1 MDRTFSL
8 LAKTVLQAEDL
19 EQLTRPLLEML
30 GSVTGMESTY
40 LTTIDLAQGVQH
52 VEFACNT
59 DRLHI
64 PEGLNVPWADTLCK
78 RALDEGR
85 MHTDNVSE
93 CWGDSEAARALGI
106 RTYVSSPVKT
116 QDGRLLGT
124 LCAASAQPH
133 PLNPSSASTL
143 GLFSRFIGMFIE
155 RELLVAQLTAAN
167 ERLSAL
173 ALTDSLTALPNRL
186 AIMTDLSR
194 MLAQARREGT
204 LVLVGIIDLDG
215 FKVINDNHG
224 HQAGDHFLQ
233 EVAKRMR
240 HALRDSD
247 VIGRLGGDEFVV
259 LGPIHQNDASV
270 SRAEHGRHAAQVL
283 QQRLSTST
291 VGTYDLSQVTLN
303 YAGASIGVVVA
314 DPCVVNAQQA
324 IHLAD
329 AEMYRIKQARRAS
342 RAQGETRVMVS
353 RTASESGLSRSPRK
367 GAPPGQTS

>member
-194 MLAQARREGT
+194 MLAQARREEPWCWSASST
-204 LVLVGIIDLDG
+204 WT
-215 FKVINDNHG
+215 
-224 HQAGDHFLQ
+224 ASRSSTTTM
-233 EVAKRMR
+233 AT
-240 HALRDSD
+240 
-247 VIGRLGGDEFVV
+247 RL
-259 LGPIHQNDASV
+259 AT
-270 SRAEHGRHAAQVL
+270 
-283 QQRLSTST
+283 TSCKKLPSACAT
-291 VGTYDLSQVTLN
+291 
-303 YAGASIGVVVA
+303 
-314 DPCVVNAQQA
+314 PCVTPTSSAD
-324 IHLAD
+324 LA
-329 AEMYRIKQARRAS
+329 AMSSWSWGPFIKTMPA
-342 RAQGETRVMVS
+342 
-353 RTASESGLSRSPRK
+353 
-367 GAPPGQTS
+367 

>member
-8 LAKTVLQAEDL
+8 LAKTVHQAEDL

-40 LTTIDLAQGVQH
+40 LTTIDLDHGVQH
-52 VEFACNT
+52 VEFARNA
-59 DRLHI
+59 DRLQI
-64 PEGLNVPWADTLCK
+64 PEGLNVPWSDTLCK

-133 PLNPSSASTL
+133 PMSPASALTL
-143 GLFSRFIGMFIE
+143 QMFSRFIGMFLE
-155 RELLVAQLTAAN
+155 RELLVVQLTAAN
-167 ERLSAL
+167 DRLSAL

-186 AIMTDLSR
+186 AIMTDLTR
-194 MLAQARREGT
+194 MLAQAKREGT
-204 LVLVGIIDLDG
+204 LVLVGVIDLDG
-215 FKVINDNHG
+215 FKAINDGHG
-224 HQAGDHFLQ
+224 HQTGDMFLQ
-233 EVAKRMR
+233 EIAKRMR

-259 LGPIHQNDASV
+259 LGPIHQSDASV
-270 SRAEHGRHAAQVL
+270 DRQEHGRYAAQVL
-283 QQRLSTST
+283 QQRLLAAMA
-291 VGTYDLSQVTLN
+291 GAYDLSGMKLN
-303 YAGASIGVVVA
+303 YEGASIGVVVA
-314 DPCVVNAQQA
+314 DPTAVNAQQA

-329 AEMYRIKQARRAS
+329 AEMYRVKQARKAGRPQAPKP
-342 RAQGETRVMVS
+342 AQ
-353 RTASESGLSRSPRK
+353 A
-367 GAPPGQTS
+367 

>member
-8 LAKTVLQAEDL
+8 LAKTVHQAEDL

-40 LTTIDLAQGVQH
+40 LTTIDLAHGVQH
-52 VEFACNT
+52 VEFARNT
-59 DRLHI
+59 DRLQI
-64 PEGLNVPWADTLCK
+64 PEGLNVPWSDTLCK

-85 MHTDNVSE
+85 MHTDNVAE

-106 RTYVSSPVKT
+106 RTYVSSPVKS

-133 PLNPSSASTL
+133 PMSPASATTL
-143 GLFSRFIGMFIE
+143 QLFSRFIGMFIE
-155 RELLVAQLTAAN
+155 RELLVVQLTAAN
-167 ERLSAL
+167 DRLSAL

-186 AIMTDLSR
+186 AIMTDLTR

-204 LVLVGIIDLDG
+204 LVLVGVIDLDG
-215 FKVINDNHG
+215 FKAINDGHG
-224 HQAGDHFLQ
+224 HHTGDQFLQ
-233 EVAKRMR
+233 EISKRMR

-259 LGPIHQNDASV
+259 LGPIHQSDASL
-270 SRAEHGRHAAQVL
+270 SREEHSRHAAQVL
-283 QQRLSTST
+283 QQRLLAAM
-291 VGTYDLSQVTLN
+291 VGGYDLAGVKLN
-303 YAGASIGVVVA
+303 YEGASIGVVVA
-314 DPCVVNAQQA
+314 DPAVVNAQQA

-329 AEMYRIKQARRAS
+329 SEMYRVKQGRRAS
-342 RAQGETRVMVS
+342 RPQ
-353 RTASESGLSRSPRK
+353 
-367 GAPPGQTS
+367 APKPSQA